1 MGHGQA
7 VIHLATLWIV
17 EIYPVHQMAELMSQL
32 PHLVQL
38 HSMAVIK
45 DMLCLEVQCATVRL
59 MGHGQALNL
68 PVILMTA
75 HQILAKMEAS
85 AWMDQTASCV
95 CA

>member
-1 MGHGQA
+1 
-7 VIHLATLWIV
+7 
-17 EIYPVHQMAELMSQL
+17 MAELMSQL

-68 PVILMTA
+68 PVVSQWL
-75 HQILAKMEAS
+75 
-85 AWMDQTASCV
+85 
-95 CA
+95 